1 MSSTPNPS
9 PFSSN
14 PAAQPQPGWWSR
26 NWKWFVP
33 TGCLTI
39 LLLIVAFVAVI
50 FVFVFGILKS
60 SDVYKTAL
68 ERGKTHPAVIE
79 ALGEPIK
86 EGWLLS
92 GKTNVEGT
100 SGEADIGIPISGPKG
115 TGTIYAVA
123 TKSAGRWT
131 YRTLEVEVSGRPE
144 RIDLLQSG
152 TAEGD

>member
-1 MSSTPNPS
+1 MAAMPNPS

-14 PAAQPQPGWWSR
+14 PEAQPGPGWWSR

-39 LLLIVAFVAVI
+39 LLLILAFCAAI
-50 FVFVFGILKS
+50 LLFVFGVLKS

-68 ERGKTHPAVIE
+68 ARAKSDPAVIE
-79 ALGEPIK
+79 ALGQPIE
-86 EGWLLS
+86 EGWFMT

-115 TGTIYAVA
+115 DATIYAVA
-123 TKSAGRWT
+123 TKSAGRWKYT
-131 YRTLEVEVSGRPE
+131 TLEVEVDGRAE
-144 RIDLLQSG
+144 RINLLQDG
-152 TAEGD
+152 TLEQ